1 MFLIWRLHVAR
12 KLLSFDKMRVFF
24 FFRALE
30 ALKDVSFRE
39 KNIHNILVDLIRK

>member
-24 FFRALE
+24 FFARLR
-30 ALKDVSFRE
+30 LKDVSFRE